1 MKLARHIRLN
11 RYFLSLTSLL
21 VVFRRGG
28 RGSDPVKKVNIIL
41 NKQTKQLISTYFMLK
56 HVQRSTTKQSV
67 YLRTSTVDTHA
78 FTPARLRKL

>member
-41 NKQTKQLISTYFMLK
+41 NKQLNN
-56 HVQRSTTKQSV
+56 
-67 YLRTSTVDTHA
+67 
-78 FTPARLRKL
+78 